1 MTISNGQGGGT
12 SGWTMRRTLPIGV
25 AMLAQ
30 QIANGVL
37 LGATYA
43 LFALGF
49 TLMFGVLRVINLTYG
64 FYFSAGALVA
74 LWLTRSFGLSIWAA
88 LPVASVAAGG
98 IAVVLDG
105 LLLTRLRRM
114 QAPELSFLM
123 VTLGGVLALYSALTA
138 WLGPDIRRLPPGVI
152 SAEAWV
158 VALPG
163 GALGGDVRITA
174 AQVLIL
180 GATAVLVAGLLA
192 LMRGT
197 RLGLAIRAMAE
208 KPDAAALMGIDTGR
222 AARLV
227 SFISGCLAGAG
238 GVLIGLNFNAIH
250 PYMGE
255 TMMLRGFVVIIVG
268 GMGDLRG
275 AVLAGLGLGI
285 VEVMTAGYVSSG
297 LKEAVAFLILVAVLW
312 TRPSGL
318 FGRAVVRRA

>member
-1 MTISNGQGGGT
+1 MHT
-12 SGWTMRRTLPIGV
+12 P

-30 QIANGVL
+30 QLVNGVL

-74 LWLTRSFGLSIWAA
+74 LWLARAGGWPVWAA
-88 LPVASVAAGG
+88 LPAAAVASGAL
-98 IAVVLDG
+98 AVVLDWV
-105 LLLTRLRRM
+105 LLSRLRRIH
-114 QAPELSFLM
+114 APELSSLM

-138 WLGPDIRRLPPGVI
+138 WLGPDIRRLPADAI
-152 SAEAWV
+152 SAEAFQ
-158 VALPG
+158 A
-163 GALGGDVRITA
+163 GDIRITA
-174 AQVLIL
+174 AQLLIL
-180 GATAVLVAGLLA
+180 AATALLVGALLL
-192 LMRGT
+192 LMQGT

-208 KPDAAALMGIDTGR
+208 KPDAAQLMGINTGR
-222 AARLV
+222 AAALV
-227 SFISGCLAGAG
+227 SFISGVLAGAG

-255 TMMLRGFVVIIVG
+255 QMMLRGFVVIIVG
-268 GMGDLRG
+268 GLGDIRG
-275 AVLAGLGLGI
+275 ALLAGLALGVI
-285 VEVMTAGYVSSG
+285 EVLTAGFVSSS

>member
-1 MTISNGQGGGT
+1 
-12 SGWTMRRTLPIGV
+12 
-25 AMLAQ
+25 MLAQ
-30 QIANGVL
+30 QVVNGVL

-74 LWLTRSFGLSIWAA
+74 LWLARNLGWPVWAA
-88 LPVASVAAGG
+88 LPAAAAASGVL
-98 IAVVLDG
+98 AVVLDWV
-105 LLLTRLRRM
+105 LLTRLRRI
-114 QAPELSFLM
+114 QAPELSSLM
-123 VTLGGVLALYSALTA
+123 VTLGGVLALYSALTS
-138 WLGPDIRRLPPGVI
+138 WLGPDIRRLPPEAI
-152 SAEAWV
+152 SAEAFQV
-158 VALPG
+158 
-163 GALGGDVRITA
+163 GDIRITA
-174 AQVLIL
+174 AQLLIL
-180 GATAVLVAGLLA
+180 AATAVLVGGLLL

-208 KPDAAALMGIDTGR
+208 KPDAAQLMGIDTGR
-222 AARLV
+222 AAALV

-255 TMMLRGFVVIIVG
+255 QMMLRGFVVIIVG
-268 GMGDLRG
+268 GLGDIRG
-275 AVLAGLGLGI
+275 ALLAGLALGVI
-285 VEVMTAGYVSSG
+285 EVLTAGFVSSS

-318 FGRAVVRRA
+318 FGRAVMRRA

>member
-1 MTISNGQGGGT
+1 
-12 SGWTMRRTLPIGV
+12 
-25 AMLAQ
+25 MLAQ
-30 QIANGVL
+30 QLVNGVL

-74 LWLTRSFGLSIWAA
+74 LWLARSLGWPVWAA
-88 LPVASVAAGG
+88 LPAAAAASGVL
-98 IAVVLDG
+98 AVVLDWV
-105 LLLTRLRRM
+105 LLTRLRRI
-114 QAPELSFLM
+114 QAPELSSLM
-123 VTLGGVLALYSALTA
+123 VTLGGVLALYSALTS
-138 WLGPDIRRLPPGVI
+138 WLGPDIRRLPPEAI
-152 SAEAWV
+152 SAEAFQV
-158 VALPG
+158 
-163 GALGGDVRITA
+163 GDIRITA
-174 AQVLIL
+174 AQLLIL
-180 GATAVLVAGLLA
+180 AATAVLVGGLLL

-208 KPDAAALMGIDTGR
+208 KPDAAQLMGIDTGR
-222 AARLV
+222 AAALV

-255 TMMLRGFVVIIVG
+255 QMMLRGFVVIIVG
-268 GMGDLRG
+268 GLGDIRG
-275 AVLAGLGLGI
+275 ALLAGLALGVI
-285 VEVMTAGYVSSG
+285 EVLTAGFVSSS

-318 FGRAVVRRA
+318 FGRAVMRRA

>member
-1 MTISNGQGGGT
+1 
-12 SGWTMRRTLPIGV
+12 
-25 AMLAQ
+25 MLAQ
-30 QIANGVL
+30 QLVNGVL

-64 FYFSAGALVA
+64 FYFSAGALIA
-74 LWLTRSFGLSIWAA
+74 WWLTRSLGLSIWTA
-88 LPVASVAAGG
+88 LPVASLGAGA
-98 IAVVLDG
+98 IAVVLDW
-105 LLLTRLRRM
+105 LLLSRLRRL

-123 VTLGGVLALYSALTA
+123 VTLGGVLALYAALTA

-152 SAEAWV
+152 SAEAFT
-158 VALPG
+158 
-163 GALGGDVRITA
+163 LGPVRVTA
-174 AQVLIL
+174 AQLLIL
-180 GATAVLVAGLLA
+180 GVTAVLVAALTA

-208 KPDAAALMGIDTGR
+208 KPDAAQLMGIDTGR
-222 AARLV
+222 AAATV

-275 AVLAGLGLGI
+275 AVVAGFALGVI
-285 VEVMTAGYVSSG
+285 EVLTAGYLSSG

-318 FGRAVVRRA
+318 FGRAVIRRA